1 MQWDKP
7 RRVKSSGVH
16 LKALTLR
23 GFKSFASA
31 TTLRFEPGI
40 TCVVGPNG
48 SGKSN
53 VVDALSWVM
62 GEQGAKSLRG
72 GKMEDVIFAGTT
84 GRPPLGRAEVSLT
97 IDNSDGALPIEYAEV
112 TITRIMFRNG
122 GSEYQINGDTCRLL
136 DIQELLSDSGIGR
149 EMHVI
154 VGQGQLDSVLH
165 ADPMGRR
172 AFIEEAAGVLKHR
185 KRKEKALR
193 KLDAMQANLARVQDL
208 TDELRRQLK
217 PLGRQAAVARRAA
230 VIQADLRDARLRLLA
245 DDLVRLREALQAEI
259 ADEAALKERKEAA
272 ERELRRALQQET
284 QLEDEVRRLTPRL
297 QRAQQ
302 TWYEL
307 SQLAERV
314 RGTISLAEARVK
326 SAASAPVDERRGRDP
341 EDLEREAA
349 RVREQE
355 AELEA
360 ALEAAQRALE
370 DTVEHR
376 AELERELAAEE
387 RRLKDAARAIADRRE
402 GLARLSG
409 QVNAARSRAAAAQ
422 AEIDRLA
429 AARDEAQERAGAAQE
444 EYEAL
449 RAEVDG
455 LDAGDVELAERHD
468 EAKRRLAEAE
478 AALTAAREAVTA
490 AERKRAATQARHEAL
505 ALGLRRKDGT
515 GALLAAQDRLSGLL
529 GPAAELLTVTPG
541 YEIPLAAAFGA
552 AADALAVTTPA
563 AAAEAIR
570 LLRKQDAGRATLL
583 LTDAPDAAP
592 HGDAGNGAPSPG
604 APAAADAPA
613 TPLPAEHTPA
623 EHTPA
628 ERFVRG
634 PAELIPAVRR
644 LLRGIV
650 VVETL
655 EDAEELV
662 YARPDLTAVTR
673 EGDLLGSHFAQGGS
687 AGAPSLLEVQAS
699 VDEAAAELARLEVRC
714 AELTEAQRLAADRR
728 AEAAALVEELGE
740 RRRAADRE
748 KSAVAQQLGR
758 LAGQARGA
766 AGEAE
771 RSVAAAARAQEALDK
786 ALQEVEELAE
796 RLAVAE
802 EMPVEEEPDT
812 SARDRLA
819 ADGANARQ
827 TEMEARLQVRTHEER
842 VKGLAGR
849 ADSLDRAARAEREA
863 RARAEQRRARL
874 RHEAAVAEAV
884 ASGARQLLAHVE
896 VSLARAERERSA
908 AEAAKARREQELA
921 AARTRD
927 HKSTFR
933 DLMGGRFG
941 LLPIV
946 WIGIGLSV
954 FQQLVGINVI
964 FYYSNLLWQ
973 SVGVDPSS
981 SFFYS
986 FETSIIN
993 IIGTVIAMI
1002 FVDRLGRKPLALIGS
1017 VGMGV
1022 SLAAAAWSFSFQN
1035 GNDPLPTAQGY
1046 VALIAANAFVLFFAL
1061 SWGVVV
1067 WVMLGEVFPN
1077 KIRAA
1082 ALGVAASAQW
1092 IANWVITITF
1102 PDLSEWNLSL
1112 TYVMYAVFAFLSIPF
1127 ILKFVPETKGKKL
1140 EEMG

>member
-1 MQWDKP
+1 M
-7 RRVKSSGVH
+7 H

-97 IDNSDGALPIEYAEV
+97 IDNSDGALPIEYSEV

-245 DDLVRLREALQAEI
+245 DDLVRLREALQTEV
-259 ADEAALKERKEAA
+259 ADEAALKERKETA
-272 ERELRRALQQET
+272 EQELKKALQREAL
-284 QLEDEVRRLTPRL
+284 LEDEVRRLTPRL
-297 QRAQQ
+297 QQAQQ

-314 RGTISLAEARVK
+314 RGTISLADARVK
-326 SAASAPVDERRGRDP
+326 SATSAPPEERRGRDP
-341 EDLEREAA
+341 EDMEREAA
-349 RVREQE
+349 RIREQE

-360 ALEAAQRALE
+360 ALEAAERALE
-370 DTVEHR
+370 DTVAHR
-376 AELERELAAEE
+376 AELERELGLEE
-387 RRLKDAARAIADRRE
+387 RRLKDVARAIADRRE
-402 GLARLSG
+402 GLARLNG
-409 QVNAARSRAAAAQ
+409 QVNAARSRAASAQ
-422 AEIDRLA
+422 SEIDRLA
-429 AARDEAQERAGAAQE
+429 AARDEAQERAFAAQE

-449 RAEVDG
+449 KAEVDG
-455 LDAGDVELAERHD
+455 LDAGDVELAEQHD
-468 EAKRRLAEAE
+468 TAKAQLADAE
-478 AALTAAREAVTA
+478 AALTAAREAATA
-490 AERKRAATQARHEAL
+490 AERRRAATRARHEAL

-515 GALLAAQDRLSGLL
+515 GALLGAKDRLTGLL

-541 YEIPLAAAFGA
+541 YEVPLAAAFGA
-552 AADALAVTTPA
+552 AADAIAVTSPS

-570 LLRKQDAGRATLL
+570 LLRKQDAGRASLL
-583 LTDAPDAAP
+583 LAGSPEAP
-592 HGDAGNGAPSPG
+592 GAGNGTTG
-604 APAAADAPA
+604 HDAPA
-613 TPLPAEHTPA
+613 PAGRHHAADLVRAPA
-623 EHTPA
+623 DLMPA
-628 ERFVRG
+628 
-634 PAELIPAVRR
+634 IRR
-644 LLRGIV
+644 LLQGIV
-650 VVETL
+650 VVGTL
-655 EDAEELV
+655 EDAEDLV
-662 YARPDLTAVTR
+662 YAHPHLTAVTV
-673 EGDLLGSHFAQGGS
+673 EGDLLGAHFAHGGS

-699 VDEAAAELARLEVRC
+699 VDEAAAELEELAVRC
-714 AELTEAQRLAADRR
+714 EELTEAQHAAAERR
-728 AEAAALVEELGE
+728 KASVALVEELGE

-748 KSAVAQQLGR
+748 KSTVAQQLGR

-786 ALQEVEELAE
+786 ALMDAEELAE

-812 SARDRLA
+812 SVRDRLA

-874 RHEAAVAEAV
+874 RHEAA
-884 ASGARQLLAHVE
+884 
-896 VSLARAERERSA
+896 
-908 AEAAKARREQELA
+908 
-921 AARTRD
+921 
-927 HKSTFR
+927 
-933 DLMGGRFG
+933 
-941 LLPIV
+941 
-946 WIGIGLSV
+946 
-954 FQQLVGINVI
+954 
-964 FYYSNLLWQ
+964 
-973 SVGVDPSS
+973 
-981 SFFYS
+981 
-986 FETSIIN
+986 
-993 IIGTVIAMI
+993 
-1002 FVDRLGRKPLALIGS
+1002 
-1017 VGMGV
+1017 
-1022 SLAAAAWSFSFQN
+1022 
-1035 GNDPLPTAQGY
+1035 
-1046 VALIAANAFVLFFAL
+1046 
-1061 SWGVVV
+1061 
-1067 WVMLGEVFPN
+1067 
-1077 KIRAA
+1077 
-1082 ALGVAASAQW
+1082 
-1092 IANWVITITF
+1092 
-1102 PDLSEWNLSL
+1102 
-1112 TYVMYAVFAFLSIPF
+1112 
-1127 ILKFVPETKGKKL
+1127 
-1140 EEMG
+1140 